1 MFISQLIK
9 IVLVA
14 MFIYLLFRLVT
25 YILGIRKMVRSKMRE
40 EEKRREYARQDR
52 FGEEGKKQVIEL
64 DKDHYKVE

>member
-1 MFISQLIK
+1 
-9 IVLVA
+9 
-14 MFIYLLFRLVT
+14 
-25 YILGIRKMVRSKMRE
+25 MVRSKMRE